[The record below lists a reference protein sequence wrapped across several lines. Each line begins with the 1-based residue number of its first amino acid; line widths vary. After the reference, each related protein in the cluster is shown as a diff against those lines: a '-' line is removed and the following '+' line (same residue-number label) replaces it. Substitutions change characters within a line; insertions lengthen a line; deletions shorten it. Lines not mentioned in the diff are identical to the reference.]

1 MGVIFAVKIWVV
13 NNYYP
18 LKNRFYPDIAIFSP
32 IFALEKITLALGLY
46 LMAGII
52 DSYKTVLLK

>member
-1 MGVIFAVKIWVV
+1 MGGIFAVKIWVV

-18 LKNRFYPDIAIFSP
+18 LKNKFYPYIAIFSP
-32 IFALEKITLALGLY
+32 IFAPEKITLASGLY

-52 DSYKTVLLK
+52 DLY